1 MRLRCVAF
9 ATALFWLAGVGTAVA
24 EEPLVD
30 FASTEPIVKTCA
42 ELAEGVSVAIRNES
56 GEPQL
61 ARVRLSELKD
71 ASETSVSDAEVCG
84 GLTVTPGQLRLPPG
98 GSATAQLKSIAS
110 PDRRF
115 TGSLVAFAPAGGVAR
130 LGLTIPAASE
140 TGEAELTLL
149 SDKQSA
155 QWSDL
160 EPGAQEPLW
169 IPVALSEA
177 ELSKVPLEE
186 GRVLGTL
193 VGQNTVLPVSYSGDH
208 KRLTDSTSLL
218 GLDVGGDKD
227 PGSYSGKVDLL
238 PESEAGAVEIS
249 LTMTTWWL
257 LPAILLVLGIVTGV
271 WVQRQIGLMQPLAQL
286 RKRVESLE
294 GRYEEAKEKLAGAAS
309 AEKKWQGFAI
319 SDLPALETSL
329 LARVE
334 SGSKGVFI
342 KLDEEVLKDLKA
354 KVGAVETQIDLI
366 AEIPDHALALEEAI
380 EALDVTRPDP
390 AQLPPLPVG
399 TDDKERLVVASEQSL
414 EGASVRAEKLKG
426 KLEVIDAR
434 VKQVVRLAELEK
446 RLGDWWREADGFA
459 NKVNPDQ
466 LTSLKEALTRL
477 RRQLWTAEGD
487 EDLVAASE
495 EAQKARQQVV
505 LLSIAQT
512 VGPQGSAVEG
522 PAPAAT
528 FLMVEPAAPL
538 PGVDLAGA
546 AAVPAIPA
554 AAPSSLSPTAAP
566 APAGVPALP
575 PTPAPKLD
583 SEEVDRRLER
593 ARWGQAIVALVAAL
607 VAFSAGWQVLYV
619 GQPWGDSLSDWLATF
634 AWGAAAQTTVLAL
647 ATSLDGFVALLN
659 PRRARS

>member
-1 MRLRCVAF
+1 MGLKCVAI
-9 ATALFWLAGVGTAVA
+9 AVALFWVAGAGTASA
-24 EEPLVD
+24 EEPLVG
-30 FASTEPIVKTCA
+30 FANTEPIVKTCA
-42 ELAEGVSVAIRNES
+42 DLFEGVNVGIRNES

-61 ARVRLSELKD
+61 ARMRLNELED

-84 GLTVTPGQLRLPPG
+84 GLTVTPAKVRLPPG

-110 PDRRF
+110 PNRRF
-115 TGSLVAFAPAGGVAR
+115 TGSLVAFAPAGGVSR

-140 TGEAELTLL
+140 TGEAEVTLL

-160 EPGAQEPLW
+160 EPGAQEPIW

-193 VGQNTVLPVSYSGDH
+193 VGRDSVLPVSYDGDH

-238 PESEAGAVEIS
+238 PKSEAGTVEIS

-257 LPAILLVLGIVTGV
+257 LPAILLVLGIATGV
-271 WVQRQIGLMQPLAQL
+271 WVQRQIGLEQPLAQL
-286 RKRVESLE
+286 RKRVESL
-294 GRYEEAKEKLAGAAS
+294 GARYERAKEKLAGATTPAV
-309 AEKKWQGFAI
+309 KPWQGFAI
-319 SDLPALETSL
+319 SDLPTLEASL

-334 SGSKGVFI
+334 SGSEGVFI

-366 AEIPDHALALEEAI
+366 AEVPDHALALEEAI
-380 EALDVTRPDP
+380 KALHDTRPTR
-390 AQLPPLPVG
+390 LPPLPAG
-399 TDDKERLVVASEQSL
+399 TPDEERLVASSEQSL
-414 EGASVRAEKLKG
+414 EGGAGRAEKLKG
-426 KLEVIDAR
+426 KLEAIDAR
-434 VKQVVRLAELEK
+434 VKQVARLAELEK
-446 RLGDWWREADGFA
+446 RLGDLWSAAEGFTGKADS
-459 NKVNPDQ
+459 KQ
-466 LTSLKEALTRL
+466 LDSLKQSLARL
-477 RRQLWTAEGD
+477 RQQLWTAEGD

-495 EAQKARQQVV
+495 EAQKARQQVF
-505 LLSIAQT
+505 LLSMAQT
-512 VGPQGSAVEG
+512 IAPQGSAAEG
-522 PAPAAT
+522 QGPGT
-528 FLMVEPAAPL
+528 TVLMVEPAAPL
-538 PGVDLAGA
+538 RAVDLAGA
-546 AAVPAIPA
+546 AAVPTIPG
-554 AAPSSLSPTAAP
+554 AAPSPPSPATAPPLAN
-566 APAGVPALP
+566 VPALP

-593 ARWGQAIVALVAAL
+593 ALRSQALVALIAAL
-607 VAFSAGWQVLYV
+607 VAFSAGWQILYV

-634 AWGAAAQTTVLAL
+634 AWGAAAQATVLAL
-647 ATSLDGFVALLN
+647 ATSLDGLAALLN
-659 PRRARS
+659 PRRTHS